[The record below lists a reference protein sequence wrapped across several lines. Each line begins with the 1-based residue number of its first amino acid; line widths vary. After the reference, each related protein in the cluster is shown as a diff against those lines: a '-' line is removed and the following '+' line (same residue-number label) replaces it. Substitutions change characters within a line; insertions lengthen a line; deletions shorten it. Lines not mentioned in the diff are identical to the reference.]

1 MNKAE
6 LIEVVA
12 ARIDSSKKDAGEA
25 VQAVVDAIT
34 EAVARGQKVSISGF
48 GVFEKAAR
56 PARTY
61 RKPSTGEA
69 ISKVA
74 TAVPKF
80 RPGGDFRAL
89 VSGEKSLGDAV
100 RAASDAVDEAVR
112 RVTGRKPAASAA
124 PAKKAPAK
132 KATTTARKTAASA
145 APAASA
151 TATKTA
157 TSAKRTS
164 AAKKTAAAA
173 AAAPAAT
180 KAPAKRAS
188 TAKRSASS
196 AAAAKKTASSA
207 SAAKK
212 TASSGAAAKKTT
224 TRARKA
230 PAKTAATAPA
240 PAVETPSGAESAES
254 AE

>member
-132 KATTTARKTAASA
+132 KATTTARKTAA
-145 APAASA
+145 
-151 TATKTA
+151 
-157 TSAKRTS
+157 
-164 AAKKTAAAA
+164 AA

-230 PAKTAATAPA
+230 PAKTAEAAPV
-240 PAVETPSGAESAES
+240 PAAETPSGTETSE
-254 AE
+254 